1 MSVIQLRN
9 LIRAWHNRHLPLL
22 LQLETFGLKALRQD
36 GMTCLDFILRG
47 LEDSVDSFIAVLPC
61 VALIPYETL
70 RGLPCRLGGLI
81 DVIYN
86 ILTEWHGG
94 RGLSTAMFTTVRG
107 NGRGGRGG
115 AETPRSAPGGG
126 GGGGRVGSRS
136 TTPLVTLART
146 VASLVYV

>member
-47 LEDSVDSFIAVLPC
+47 LEVSFASLIAVWRW
-61 VALIPYETL
+61 VALTPYERL
-70 RGLPCRLGGLI
+70 RGSPCRLGGLI

-86 ILTEWHGG
+86 ILTKWHGG
-94 RGLSTAMFTTVRG
+94 RGLSTPMSTPVRG
-107 NGRGGRGG
+107 
-115 AETPRSAPGGG
+115 T
-126 GGGGRVGSRS
+126 GGGRRRIVGPPIVLRGL
-136 TTPLVTLART
+136 TG
-146 VASLVYV
+146 